1 MEDSIRIVKDVAE
14 PDPVVSGVA
23 GTGQEKCSGMGIIGD
38 RPAQKAPRSRT
49 VIGLGVLYNGTGYAG
64 ARLDSTVADR
74 FHRSGESPADLIFT
88 LADRQDRI
96 ADRLTVKIAR
106 LDRRLRKIEERGWD

>member
-1 MEDSIRIVKDVAE
+1 MEDTSRIVKDVAE
-14 PDPVVSGVA
+14 PDPVASGVA
-23 GTGQEKCSGMGIIGD
+23 ETGQEKNSGTGIYGE
-38 RPAQKAPRSRT
+38 RPVRKRPWNRT
-49 VIGLGVLYNGTGYAG
+49 VIGLGMLYNGSGYAG
-64 ARLDSTVADR
+64 ALSGSPAADLP
-74 FHRSGESPADLIFT
+74 SGCEESPADLSFT